1 MLKSE
6 LKVEDII
13 AIYETGPEAVITL
26 INSLNSEHQKI
37 VEHQAAK
44 ITELEEKVRSLEEKL
59 NKNSFNSSKP
69 PSTDNDVIKKLRTK
83 SSRVK
88 SGKKVGG
95 QKGHSGT
102 TLSMVANP
110 DYTEIHKVIRCTN
123 CDKNLEGE
131 KVDEYEIRQ
140 VFDTPPVKIIVT
152 EHRAEIKICSCGC
165 TNKGKFPEDVKNPVQ
180 YGNRVTGLAVYL
192 HDYQLIPYERSC
204 ELLSDVC
211 GCEISPATLIKA
223 ENICFE
229 KLECFETEI
238 KNLLHEFPV
247 VHFDETGCK
256 INGQRHWLHVAC
268 TEKMTYYLPH
278 SKRGSE
284 AMDDMG
290 ILPGFKG
297 TAVHDFWKSYFKYD
311 CKHSLC
317 NVHTTRELTGILE
330 NYDQQWTNE
339 MKALLFEIKY
349 QVDETRKT
357 SDKLES
363 DIISDFEERYDVIT
377 KIGLK
382 ENPPPL
388 IPQDQTKKRGKK
400 KQSNAKN
407 LLDRFIN
414 FKCDILRFMYDF
426 NVPFDNNQAE
436 RDVRMMKVQ
445 QKISGTLRSAH
456 GADVF
461 SRIRGF
467 ISTVKKNK
475 LSVIDAI
482 QDALSGKPFIPILN

>member
-1 MLKSE
+1 MFKSE
-6 LKVEDII
+6 IKVEDII
-13 AIYETGPEAVITL
+13 AIYETGPDAVTAL
-26 INSLNSEHQKI
+26 INSLNSEHKKI
-37 VEHQAAK
+37 VEHQTAR
-44 ITELEEKVRSLEEKL
+44 ITELEEKVKLLEEKL
-59 NKNSFNSSKP
+59 NKNSLNSSKP
-69 PSTDNDVIKKLRTK
+69 PSTDNDAIKKLRTK
-83 SSRVK
+83 SSRIK
-88 SGKKVGG
+88 SGKKAGG
-95 QKGHSGT
+95 QKGHTGA
-102 TLSMVANP
+102 TLSMVENP
-110 DYTEIHKVIRCTN
+110 DFTEIHKVEKCTN
-123 CDKNLEGE
+123 CNKNLE
-131 KVDEYEIRQ
+131 DEDADSYEIRQ
-140 VFDTPPVKIIVT
+140 VFDIPPVKIIVA

-165 TNKGKFPEDVKNPVQ
+165 TNKGKFPEDAPNPVQ
-180 YGNRVTGLAVYL
+180 YGNRVTGLAIYL
-192 HDYQLIPYERSC
+192 HDYQLIPYGRSC
-204 ELLSDVC
+204 ELLSDIC

-229 KLECFETEI
+229 KLEGFETEI
-238 KNLLHEFPV
+238 KNLLYESPV
-247 VHFDETGCK
+247 VHFDETGCR
-256 INGQRHWLHVAC
+256 INGLRYWLHVAC
-268 TEKMTYYLPH
+268 TEKLTYYLPH
-278 SKRGSE
+278 PKRGSE

-339 MKALLFEIKY
+339 MKALMFEIKD

-363 DIISDFEERYDVIT
+363 DIISDFEERYDEIT

-382 ENPPPL
+382 ENPLPL
-388 IPQDQTKKRGKK
+388 IPQDQPKKRGRK

-414 FKCDILRFMYDF
+414 FKGDILRFMYDF

-445 QKISGTLRSAH
+445 QKISGTFRSAH

-475 LSVIDAI
+475 LSVIEAI
-482 QDALSGKPFIPILN
+482 QDALSRKPFIPTLN